1 MGAAILV
8 AGAALLLALLGRGS
22 WLHQMLSTALLVWVG
37 VPAAVVVVVSVVR
50 RWWVAGW
57 LAAGLVCVLVL
68 QLALGLAVLRWDVA
82 WARRDCEGLLGQLD
96 AIHARTGAYP
106 PGGEASL
113 RELLDEPWLRP
124 DLVHYSS
131 DGSSFTLEVRNP
143 AELFGGYTLSHD
155 DRRWREWRD

>member
-1 MGAAILV
+1 MGV
-8 AGAALLLALLGRGS
+8 ALLVSAVALLPALLGRGN
-22 WLHQMLSTALLVWVG
+22 WLHQMLSVGLLVWVG
-37 VPAAVVVVVSVVR
+37 VPAAVAVVVSAVR

-57 LAAGLVCVLVL
+57 LAAGVVWVLGL

-82 WARRDCEGLLGQLD
+82 AAKRDCERLVIELD
-96 AIHARTGAYP
+96 AIHARTGSYP

-113 RELLDEPWLRP
+113 RELLQEPRLRP

-131 DGSSFTLEVRNP
+131 DGHSFTLEVRNP
-143 AELFGGYTLSHD
+143 AELFGGYTLSDD